1 MSQKKKH
8 RMPFEKCQENIIF
21 SALLQ
26 FADITYILTPS
37 PAQRSGSET
46 GCANGPL
53 AALSGMPRTPPDL
66 LWLLNGAVGISLM
79 NSIVPAV

>member
-1 MSQKKKH
+1 
-8 RMPFEKCQENIIF
+8 MPFEKCQENIIF

-26 FADITYILTPS
+26 FADIMYILTPS

-66 LWLLNGAVGISLM
+66 L
-79 NSIVPAV
+79 